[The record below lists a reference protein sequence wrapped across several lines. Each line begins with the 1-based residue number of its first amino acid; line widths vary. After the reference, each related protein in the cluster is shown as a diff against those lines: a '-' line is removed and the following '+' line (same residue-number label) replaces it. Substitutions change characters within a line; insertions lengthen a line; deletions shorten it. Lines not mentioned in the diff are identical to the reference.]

1 MPMNWYA
8 ESSSCLTLWELF
20 RSLVFV
26 IDVVL
31 FCFLLLILDWELETL
46 LTLDAGI
53 WVDPLLDM
61 RLPPHRIVAS
71 PKMACTSRHL
81 GLIVLV
87 ACGLY
92 QLLHGTAILQVRIF
106 RCVDLVQLWLVL
118 SSPGCTIYT

>member
-53 WVDPLLDM
+53 WVDPLFDM
-61 RLPPHRIVAS
+61 RLPPIE
-71 PKMACTSRHL
+71 
-81 GLIVLV
+81 
-87 ACGLY
+87 
-92 QLLHGTAILQVRIF
+92 LLLALR
-106 RCVDLVQLWLVL
+106 WLAL
-118 SSPGCTIYT
+118 PDTFA